1 MFVVCWSVKGGS
13 GTSVVA
19 ASLGLLAARRDG
31 AGALIVDLA
40 GDMPDVLAVA
50 HSAAP
55 GVHDWL
61 RADPDIGPDALDRL
75 TIRVTDQLDLLPAG
89 PGWADDTAAPASASD
104 SSASSASA
112 DPAIRWVRLAGWLAA
127 QERTIIVDCHGV
139 PPAPLSSVATISLL
153 VIRQCY
159 LATAKAARIQ
169 MPPSTAL
176 ILVTE
181 PGRSLRRRDIEAALG
196 VPVIAEIPLDPAIAR
211 AIDAG
216 LLGVRLPGTI
226 SRPLAQVA

>member
-50 HSAAP
+50 HSP
-55 GVHDWL
+55 GQGVHDWL
-61 RADPDIGPDALDRL
+61 RADSDIGPEALDRL
-75 TIRVTDQLDLLPAG
+75 TVRVTDRLDLLPAG
-89 PGWADDTAAPASASD
+89 TGWGYDTVG
-104 SSASSASA
+104 SASA
-112 DPAIRWVRLAGWLAA
+112 PAPPASTDSTPRWARLAGWLATQQRA
-127 QERTIIVDCHGV
+127 IIVDCHGV
-139 PPAPLSSVATISLL
+139 PPPALSSRATISLL

-159 LATAKAARIQ
+159 LATAKAARIP

-176 ILVTE
+176 VLVTE
-181 PGRSLRRRDIEAALG
+181 PGRALRRRDIEAALG